1 MNFFKRLFKIG
12 QSEANSALDKME
24 DPILMIE
31 QGIRDM
37 RGDLSKNVEAMAQ
50 VKALAIRS
58 KNDLENHESA
68 ASEYY
73 EKAMLLLKKGQSGD
87 LDAHEAE
94 SLAKEALN
102 KREEKLLQV
111 ESAKTDSVKFD
122 GSVKQ
127 LESNITELKNNIS
140 EWENKL
146 GTLKARAKVSKATT
160 NLNKQLA
167 EIDGGETVAMLERM
181 KEKVNHEE
189 ALSEAYADM
198 AKNNNSVDQ
207 KIDKAIDETSASV
220 EDSLAELKNKLG
232 IDKKSEE

>member
-1 MNFFKRLFKIG
+1 MNFFKRLFKMG
-12 QSEANSALDKME
+12 QAEANSALDKME

-37 RGDLSKNVEAMAQ
+37 RGDLSKNMEAMAQ

-58 KNDLENHESA
+58 KNDLESHESG

-87 LDAHEAE
+87 LDASEAE

-102 KREEKLLQV
+102 KREEKLALV
-111 ESAKTDSVKFD
+111 ESAKADSVKFD

-198 AKNNNSVDQ
+198 AKNNSSVDE
-207 KIDKAIDETSASV
+207 KIDQAIDKTSASV

-232 IDKKSEE
+232 IDSKSEE

>member
-37 RGDLSKNVEAMAQ
+37 RSDLSKNVEAMAQ

-58 KNDLENHESA
+58 KNDLESHESA

-73 EKAMLLLKKGQSGD
+73 EKAMLLLKKGQSGE
-87 LDAHEAE
+87 LDAGEAE

-102 KREEKLLQV
+102 KREEKLTQV
-111 ESAKTDSVKFD
+111 ESAKADSVKFD

-127 LESNITELKNNIS
+127 LESNISELKGKIS

-198 AKNNNSVDQ
+198 ARNNDSVDQ
-207 KIDKAIDETSASV
+207 KIDKAIDKTSASV

>member
-12 QSEANSALDKME
+12 QAEANSALDKME

-31 QGIRDM
+31 QGIKDM

-58 KNDLENHESA
+58 KNDLEGHESA
-68 ASEYY
+68 AAEYY
-73 EKAMLLLKKGQSGD
+73 EKAMLLLKKGQSED
-87 LDAHEAE
+87 LDSAEAE
-94 SLAKEALN
+94 MLAKEALN
-102 KREEKLLQV
+102 KREERLIRV
-111 ESAKTDSVKFD
+111 EATKADSVKFD
-122 GSVKQ
+122 DSVKQ
-127 LESNITELKNNIS
+127 LESNISELKNNIS

-146 GTLKARAKVSKATT
+146 STLKARAKVSKATT

-198 AKNNNSVDQ
+198 AKNKDNVDQ
-207 KIDKAIDETSASV
+207 KIDKAIDKTSASV
-220 EDSLAELKNKLG
+220 EDSLADLKNKLG
-232 IDKKSEE
+232 INPKSGE

>member
-12 QSEANSALDKME
+12 QAEANSALDKME

-37 RGDLSKNVEAMAQ
+37 RSDLSKNVEAMAQ

-58 KNDLENHESA
+58 RNDLESHESA

-87 LDAHEAE
+87 LDAGEAE

-102 KREEKLLQV
+102 KREEKLAQI
-111 ESAKTDSVKFD
+111 ESAKADSVKFD
-122 GSVKQ
+122 SSVKQ
-127 LESNITELKNNIS
+127 LESNISELKNNIS
-140 EWENKL
+140 EWDNKL
-146 GTLKARAKVSKATT
+146 NTLKARAKVSKATT

-198 AKNNNSVDQ
+198 AKNNDSVDQ
-207 KIDKAIDETSASV
+207 KIDKAIDKTSASV

-232 IDKKSEE
+232 ITKSEE